1 MDGNLIFL
9 LVLGGVLLTAF
20 SFGVGFFVRKRY
32 AERLIRTAES
42 KAREI
47 LTLARRESEDTL
59 KKADKEAK
67 TYIAKVQGD
76 FEDRFS
82 DTRRNLEHSEK
93 ILKHKEDTL
102 DQKLEIID
110 KKEKEALFRLQEA
123 SLKEKN
129 ILEKEHNLEKLYDE
143 EREILKKLSAL
154 DTEEARKQFL
164 KRMEIDLRGE
174 TSKLIREI
182 EAEAQELS
190 DKKAKKILSLAIQR
204 CAASHTME
212 STVTTVPLPN
222 EEMKGRII
230 GKDGRNIKT
239 FETLTGVDLIIDETP
254 QVVKLSAFDGIRRE
268 VARLSLEELIKD
280 GRIQPARIEEVIQKM
295 KKNMENVLK
304 EEGDKALLEANI
316 PTNVH
321 PEIVKLLG
329 RLRFRTSYGQ
339 NVLDHSIEVAHLM
352 NVIAGEMKIDPVL
365 ARRAG
370 LLHDLGKAVS
380 HDVEG
385 PHALIG
391 GELARRYGEHPDVI
405 HAIEAHHEDIE
416 VKSIW
421 PMLVQAADAVSA
433 ARPGARRESVESY
446 LQRLEKLE
454 KIVDEHSGVEKSY
467 VIQGGR
473 EVRVFV
479 RSDRVTEEALPALAR
494 ACDPKP
500 FRAALLKWRCAGLLC
515 REFSRA
521 LDSHREVDAG
531 RVAWRC
537 CEESPS
543 QYSRS

>member
-1 MDGNLIFL
+1 MDENLIFAV
-9 LVLGGVLLTAF
+9 VLGGVLVAAVF
-20 SFGVGFFVRKRY
+20 FGVGYFSRKRY

-47 LTLARRESEDTL
+47 LTLAKRESEDLL
-59 KKADKEAK
+59 KKSDKEARS
-67 TYIAKVQGD
+67 YLAKVQGD
-76 FEDRFS
+76 FEDQIS
-82 DTRRNLEHSEK
+82 EKRRNLENSERM
-93 ILKHKEDTL
+93 IKHKEDTL

-123 SLKEKN
+123 TLKEKT
-129 ILEKEHNLEKLYDE
+129 ITDKEKNLEKLYDE
-143 EREILKKLSAL
+143 EREVLKKLAAL
-154 DTEEARKQFL
+154 DTEEAKKQFL
-164 KRMEIDLRGE
+164 RRLEIDVRAE
-174 TSKLIREI
+174 SSKVIREV
-182 EAEAQELS
+182 EAEANNLS
-190 DKKAKKILSLAIQR
+190 DKRAKKILSLAIQR
-204 CAASHTME
+204 CAAAHTME
-212 STVTTVPLPN
+212 STVTVVPLPS

-254 QVVKLSAFDGIRRE
+254 QVVTLSAFDGIRRE
-268 VARLSLEELIKD
+268 IARLSLEELVKD
-280 GRIQPARIEEVIQKM
+280 GRIQPARIEEVVQKM

-304 EEGDKALLEANI
+304 EEGEKALAEANI
-316 PTNVH
+316 PSAMH

-339 NVLDHSIEVAHLM
+339 NVLDHSIEVAGIM
-352 NVIAGEMKIDPVL
+352 NVIAGEMKIDPIL

-405 HAIEAHHEDIE
+405 HAIEAHHEDIPMQ
-416 VKSIW
+416 SIW
-421 PMLVQAADAVSA
+421 PMLVQGADSVSA

-454 KIVDEHSGVEKSY
+454 KIVDAHPGVEKSF

-473 EVRVFV
+473 EVRVIIKP
-479 RSDRVTEEALPALAR
+479 DRVTEEAMPALAR
-494 ACDPKP
+494 EISKKIEEDLQYPGQIKVIVI
-500 FRAALLKWRCAGLLC
+500 
-515 REFSRA
+515 RETRSE
-521 LDSHREVDAG
+521 S
-531 RVAWRC
+531 VAK
-537 CEESPS
+537 
-543 QYSRS
+543 

>member
-1 MDGNLIFL
+1 MDGDLIFA
-9 LVLGGVLLTAF
+9 LVLGGALLAAAF
-20 SFGVGFFVRKRY
+20 FGIGYFIRKRY

-47 LTLARRESEDTL
+47 LTVARRESEEAL

-67 TYIAKVQGD
+67 SYLSKVQTD
-76 FEDRFS
+76 FEGKIS
-82 DTRRNLEHSEK
+82 ETRRSLDNSEK
-93 ILKHKEDTL
+93 MLKHKEDTL

-123 SLKEKN
+123 TLREKTIVDKER
-129 ILEKEHNLEKLYDE
+129 NLEKLYEE
-143 EREILKKLSAL
+143 EREVLKKLSAL
-154 DTEEARKQFL
+154 DSEEAKKQFL
-164 KRMEIDLRGE
+164 KRMEIDVRAD
-174 TSKLIREI
+174 TSKIIHEV
-182 EAEAQELS
+182 EAEATALA

-204 CAASHTME
+204 CAAAHTME
-212 STVTTVPLPN
+212 STVTVVPLPS

-239 FETLTGVDLIIDETP
+239 FETMTGVDMIIDETP
-254 QVVKLSAFDGIRRE
+254 QVVTLSAFDGIRRE
-268 VARLSLEELIKD
+268 IARLSLEELVKD
-280 GRIQPARIEEVIQKM
+280 GRIQPARIEEVVQKM

-304 EEGDKALLEANI
+304 EEGEKALLEASI
-316 PTNVH
+316 TSSVH

-339 NVLDHSIEVAHLM
+339 NVLDHSVEVAGLM
-352 NVIAGEMKIDPVL
+352 NVIAGEMKIDPLL

-416 VKSIW
+416 MQSIW

-446 LQRLEKLE
+446 LQRLQKLE
-454 KIVDEHSGVEKSY
+454 KIVDEHPGVEKSF

-473 EVRVFV
+473 EVRVLV
-479 RSDRVTEEALPALAR
+479 RPDRVAEDAMPALAR
-494 ACDPKP
+494 EISKKIEENVQYPGQIKVIVI
-500 FRAALLKWRCAGLLC
+500 RETRVEGL
-515 REFSRA
+515 A
-521 LDSHREVDAG
+521 K
-531 RVAWRC
+531 
-537 CEESPS
+537 
-543 QYSRS
+543 